1 MLFFINIF
9 LVNSTEN
16 CMKQMCILL
25 WKSKCSCINHPAQE
39 INLCQSTRCSPLC
52 ALSIVTPASPSLKKP
67 HYPYFYDD
75 HLKLF
80 FFQVPFRGYDCVLR
94 KSGVSPDWPIRT
106 NEISRMDLASMFTL
120 SYLNH
125 LFFPLLNHSFSN
137 TSFLKKQTKN
147 LLPLPCVPLQLLP
160 HFSIPLHSKTSE
172 RADVTSVA

>member
-1 MLFFINIF
+1 
-9 LVNSTEN
+9 
-16 CMKQMCILL
+16 MKQMCILL
-25 WKSKCSCINHPAQE
+25 IMKKQM
-39 INLCQSTRCSPLC
+39 LLYQ
-52 ALSIVTPASPSLKKP
+52 SPSSGNKSLSVNQMLPSMCPLNRNSCLSLPKKTPLSLLLWWPLKVI
-67 HYPYFYDD
+67 
-75 HLKLF
+75 

>member
-1 MLFFINIF
+1 
-9 LVNSTEN
+9 
-16 CMKQMCILL
+16 MKQMCILL
-25 WKSKCSCINHPAQE
+25 IMKKHMLLYQ
-39 INLCQSTRCSPLC
+39 
-52 ALSIVTPASPSLKKP
+52 SPSSGNKSLSVNQMLPSMCPLNRNSCLSFPKKTPLSLLLWWPLKVI
-67 HYPYFYDD
+67 
-75 HLKLF
+75 

-160 HFSIPLHSKTSE
+160 HFSVPLHSKTSE

>member
-1 MLFFINIF
+1 
-9 LVNSTEN
+9 
-16 CMKQMCILL
+16 MKQMCILL
-25 WKSKCSCINHPAQE
+25 IMKKQM
-39 INLCQSTRCSPLC
+39 LLYQ
-52 ALSIVTPASPSLKKP
+52 SPSSGNKSLSVNQMLPSMCPLNRNSCLSLPKKTPLSLLLWWPLKVI
-67 HYPYFYDD
+67 
-75 HLKLF
+75 

-160 HFSIPLHSKTSE
+160 HFSVPLHSKTSE